1 MAVQIDELDMQVDA
15 SPAAAGAPAAN
26 APPLPSALEAWR
38 AQWLAERRAE
48 QWARWSAF
56 DRDDER

>member
-1 MAVQIDELDMQVDA
+1 MAVQIDELDLQVDA
-15 SPAAAGAPAAN
+15 SPASAGTPASP
-26 APPLPSALEAWR
+26 APPLPGPVEAWR

-48 QWARWSAF
+48 QLARWSAF

>member
-1 MAVQIDELDMQVDA
+1 V
-15 SPAAAGAPAAN
+15 
-26 APPLPSALEAWR
+26 EAWR

-48 QWARWSAF
+48 QLARWSAF